1 MNDTQGTPRWDG
13 VERRKQPAPP
23 APPARWSR
31 RQFTWVV
38 LARAGGELLAWAVR
52 ILTAYWN

>member
-23 APPARWSR
+23 ALPARWSR
-31 RQFTWVV
+31 RQFAWVV